1 MSNADVFIVGVNVII
16 KHLHFALFAKTQI
29 QIISN
34 ESMSVRN
41 PRDSKLAAFDEVA
54 WNQIWREQLR
64 KEYEQESTLTPFQ
77 LNLKY
82 LHSIPLKP
90 TQVHPAAFAEHVQER
105 QDGSE
110 EMKLKLQAYNKKLN
124 EKSDT
129 PLTET
134 QRIGWHHQVALDGVR
149 REMQQRM
156 YKGRGS
162 CDVTKFA
169 SSYCA
174 MAGCS
179 PFAEKGI
186 R

>member
-1 MSNADVFIVGVNVII
+1 MS
-16 KHLHFALFAKTQI
+16 Q
-29 QIISN
+29 
-34 ESMSVRN
+34 RN
-41 PRDSKLAAFDEVA
+41 PRDAKTAAFDEVA
-54 WNQIWREQLR
+54 RNQIWREQLR

-77 LNLKY
+77 LNLKT

-90 TQVHPAAFAEHVQER
+90 TQVHPTAFAAHAHER
-105 QDGSE
+105 QDGSQE
-110 EMKLKLQAYNKKLN
+110 VSAKLQAFHKKHN
-124 EKSDT
+124 EKSNA
-129 PLTET
+129 PQTET
-134 QRIGWHHQVALDGVR
+134 QRIGWHYQTALEGVQW
-149 REMQQRM
+149 ELQQRM

-179 PFAEKGI
+179 PFAEKDI